1 MLHSLVC
8 LLITTLIYFHYVYAH
23 HNHGLHNLK
32 SLVSNYTISDK
43 ICVIFPN
50 QMTANALS
58 ESAEECYENGMDSF
72 VSKPV
77 TFQKLKQCLEQ
88 YLSP

>member
-1 MLHSLVC
+1 MH
-8 LLITTLIYFHYVYAH
+8 LLSKFFVFMVDLM
-23 HNHGLHNLK
+23 
-32 SLVSNYTISDK
+32 
-43 ICVIFPN
+43 

-88 YLSP
+88 YLPS

>member
-1 MLHSLVC
+1 MFAIYLF
-8 LLITTLIYFHYVYAH
+8 LL
-23 HNHGLHNLK
+23 
-32 SLVSNYTISDK
+32 
-43 ICVIFPN
+43 

-58 ESAEECYENGMDSF
+58 ESAEDCLANGMDSF

-88 YLSP
+88 YLPC